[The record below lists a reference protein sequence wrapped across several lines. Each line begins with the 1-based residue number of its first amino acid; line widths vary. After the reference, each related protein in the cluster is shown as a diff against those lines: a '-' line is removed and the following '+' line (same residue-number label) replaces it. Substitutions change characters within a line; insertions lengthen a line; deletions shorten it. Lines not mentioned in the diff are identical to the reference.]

1 MTSPTVITV
10 SKLSRLVGTPAAPFV
25 INFSAD
31 EDFDADPRLIPGSFR
46 LSLDQVPLL
55 TPEFRRSK
63 LIAVCCDGKTLS
75 QSAAALFDGICSV
88 ADGRAASE
96 ASHSFPDFAT
106 ARYQRSVCESRAVE
120 SGGRVEGTS
129 ALLGLATCAFQ
140 RWRVTALCATPFL
153 GVHHSCPRQRPP
165 QSQQCKRER
174 HHHANP

>member
-1 MTSPTVITV
+1 MTEETQAKYLSVLRCCGHMGYAALQAAV
-10 SKLSRLVGTPAAPFV
+10 SAYAVKKERGSNP
-25 INFSAD
+25 
-31 EDFDADPRLIPGSFR
+31 DFDNAVSFYYWR
-46 LSLDQVPLL
+46 MKLL
-55 TPEFRRSK
+55 
-63 LIAVCCDGKTLS
+63 
-75 QSAAALFDGICSV
+75 DGICSV